1 LNYCHLIKINL
12 DVAEVD
18 VLVNG
23 VVVVGDGEEDV
34 VLELIRNRQIESQNF
49 RNLLVDDVG
58 GSDQRFES

>member
-49 RNLLVDDVG
+49 RNHLVDDVG

>member
-1 LNYCHLIKINL
+1 LKYCHLIKINL
-12 DVAEVD
+12 DVAEVN

-23 VVVVGDGEEDV
+23 VVVVRDGEEDV